1 MENVNDEVIRA
12 TSKLRYFHEK
22 IEDKLY
28 EKLKLDDKLIADI
41 SSKFNIEHIK
51 LIHKS
56 LNHILLKH
64 KKSRIFLIIM
74 GKYFFIGMLTFK
86 YIIKGLIFYYLFKK
100 SKNLMKKPVEANDK
114 SQNQRL

>member
-64 KKSRIFLIIM
+64 KKSRIFVIIM
-74 GKYFFIGMLTFK
+74 GKY
-86 YIIKGLIFYYLFKK
+86 
-100 SKNLMKKPVEANDK
+100 
-114 SQNQRL
+114 